1 MGLTGLAIYK
11 NLPKKN
17 CNECGVP
24 TCLAFAMALAAGKA
38 SLDACPYVTDEAREA
53 LDSASAPPIKLVKV
67 GTGEKEVELGDET
80 ELFRHDKTFFHPT
93 AMAFYVEDNAADL
106 DAKIAEIADLQFD
119 RVGQHYTVE
128 MIVVKNA
135 SGDAATFAAAAEKA
149 AEKAAVVLMADDAAA
164 QSAAL
169 DKIAAQKPLVYAATE
184 ANHEAFAELAK
195 KYDVPLAVYADG
207 LEALDALVEK
217 VQALGCKELVLDPG
231 SRETAKVLA
240 DMTQIRRLAVK
251 KRHRPFGY
259 PTIAFTS
266 EEPGLAEVLQ
276 ANAYV
281 AKYASICVMRGTNK
295 ADIMP
300 ILSWRQNVYTD
311 PQKPVAVVP
320 KLYEI
325 GAVNENS
332 PLYITTNFSLSYY
345 SVEGEVEASR
355 IPSYIIPIDTDGT
368 SVLTAW
374 AAGKFGGEHIAA
386 AMKEYDMDSKV
397 SHKQVIIPGFV
408 AVVAAKLKEE
418 SGWEVIVGPKE
429 ASGISGFA
437 KANYA

>member
-67 GTGEKEVELGDET
+67 GVGEKEMELGDET

-93 AMAFYVEDNAADL
+93 AMAFALDDNAADL
-106 DAKIAEIADLQFD
+106 DAKIDEIVDLQFD

-128 MIVVKNA
+128 LVALKNA
-135 SGDAATFAAAAEKA
+135 SGDAATFAAAAEKVA
-149 AEKAAVVLMADDAAA
+149 AKIAVVLMADDAAV

-169 DKIAAQKPLVYAATE
+169 DKIAAEKPLVYAATE
-184 ANHEAFAELAK
+184 ANYEAMVEVAK
-195 KYDVPLAVYADG
+195 KYEVPLAVYAEG

-217 VQALGCKELVLDPG
+217 IHGLGYKELVLDPG

-266 EEPGLAEVLQ
+266 EEPGLDEVLQ

-281 AKYASICVMRGTNK
+281 AKYASIVVMKGTNK

-386 AMKEYDMDSKV
+386 AMKEYDMESKV
-397 SHKQVIIPGFV
+397 SHRKVIIPGFV
-408 AVVAAKLKEE
+408 AVIAAKLKDE
-418 SGWEVIVGPKE
+418 SGWEVVVGPKE
-429 ASGISGFA
+429 ASGISSFA
-437 KANYA
+437 KANFA